1 MADNQETA
9 DIKIQYYVSK
19 DKNPKKKKKI
29 NQFKCNTYYN
39 ASHYTLQ

>member
-19 DKNPKKKKKI
+19 DKNPKKKK
-29 NQFKCNTYYN
+29 NQ
-39 ASHYTLQ
+39 SI